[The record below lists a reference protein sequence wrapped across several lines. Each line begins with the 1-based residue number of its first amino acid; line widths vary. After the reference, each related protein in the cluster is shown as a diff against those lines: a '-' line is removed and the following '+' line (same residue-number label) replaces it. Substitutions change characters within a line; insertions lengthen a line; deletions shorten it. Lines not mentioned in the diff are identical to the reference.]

1 MISRGGDYRYD
12 KPTSVGEPD
21 KVTSWPFKEPEK
33 TTAWKDRDEEER
45 KFELIDRELEKA
57 KRRTALIKEHMS
69 PPGAFRALPPQ
80 LEAQRLKYGITDAY
94 FRTQALWDRI
104 FVFPIDVEDGDKAEK
119 TTGGIIKPSITKLR
133 DLQEGNRGI
142 LISAG
147 LQAMDRLMSNGIE
160 IGHIIITNKNVPF
173 ARRCEQI
180 SEEMLHYL
188 VMREAD
194 LAGSETLME
203 EIAAGKKRIVDV
215 GGEDGYNHQIAEL
228 VDGEWVVRKKKSVYV
243 TDTW

>member
-1 MISRGGDYRYD
+1 MTISRGGDYRHER
-12 KPTSVGEPD
+12 PISIGEAD

-33 TTAWKDRDEEER
+33 TTAWKDRDDER
-45 KFELIDRELEKA
+45 GRFELVDHELEKA

-69 PPGAFRALPPQ
+69 PPGALRLPAL
-80 LEAQRLKYGITDAY
+80 LEAQRLKYGITDGY
-94 FRTQALWDRI
+94 FRVQAAFDRI
-104 FVFPIDVEDGDKAEK
+104 FVFPIDAEDDEKAEK
-119 TTGGIIKPSITKLR
+119 TTGGIIKPRVTKLR
-133 DLQEGNRGI
+133 DLQEGNRGV

-147 LQAMDRLMSNGIE
+147 LTAADRLMSHGYE
-160 IGHIIITNKNVPF
+160 IGHIVITNKNVPF

-180 SEEMLHYL
+180 SEEVLHYL

-203 EIAAGKKRIVDV
+203 EIRAGKKRIVDV
-215 GGEDGYNHQIAEL
+215 GGDDGYNHQIAEL

-243 TDTW
+243 QDTW